1 MPNSTSFIAQRLY
14 FSQPS
19 SRSAVRPAVRVA
31 LLGIIIGVM
40 VMVVTIGVV
49 VGFKQT
55 VANKVA
61 GFGSHVQVVNY
72 DNNNTYE
79 MLPITW
85 SDSLIDK
92 LSSYAHVKAVAP
104 FYTKPGIAKTD
115 SDFQGVVFKGT
126 TYWDYF
132 LSNLVEGTLPANPN
146 EVIIS
151 RRLADKLQ
159 LKTESAFLLY
169 FVNENVKARKV
180 RVTGIYHSGVGEL
193 DDTFIIGLPAFVLAL
208 NQWTD
213 HQASGIEVMVDDLRY
228 LHEVGDDVYF
238 ATANRLD
245 AEGNAFYTQNVEQL
259 NPQIFAWLD
268 LLDMNVIVIIIL
280 MLAVAGFNIISGL
293 IILILDSIQLIGT
306 LKALGATNGFVKRIF
321 IKQALMLIGK
331 GMLIGNAL
339 GLGLCYLQY
348 ATHLLPLDATS
359 YYVDFVPISF
369 AWGWI
374 IVLNIATVL
383 ISMLILLL
391 PAAIIS
397 HISPAQVMKFE

>member
-85 SDSLIDK
+85 SDLLIDK

-115 SDFQGVVFKGT
+115 NDFQGVVFKGT

-132 LSNLVEGTLPANPN
+132 LSNLVEGALPANPN

-159 LKTESAFLLY
+159 LKTESTFLLY

-348 ATHLLPLDATS
+348 TTHLLPLDATS

>member
-115 SDFQGVVFKGT
+115 NDFQGVVFKGT

-159 LKTESAFLLY
+159 LKTESTFLLY

-348 ATHLLPLDATS
+348 TTHLLPLDATS

>member
-115 SDFQGVVFKGT
+115 NDFQGVVFKGT

-132 LSNLVEGTLPANPN
+132 LSNLVEGALPANPN

-159 LKTESAFLLY
+159 LKTESTFLLY

-306 LKALGATNGFVKRIF
+306 LRALGATNGFVKRIF

-348 ATHLLPLDATS
+348 TTHLLPLDATS

>member
-115 SDFQGVVFKGT
+115 NDFQGVVFKGT

-132 LSNLVEGTLPANPN
+132 LSNLVEGALPAQPN

-159 LKTESAFLLY
+159 LKTESTFLLY

-348 ATHLLPLDATS
+348 TTHLLPLDATS

>member
-14 FSQPS
+14 FNQPS

-79 MLPITW
+79 MLPIVW

-92 LSSYAHVKAVAP
+92 LRSYEHVKAVAP
-104 FYTKPGIAKTD
+104 FYTKPGIAKTAD
-115 SDFQGVVFKGT
+115 NFQGVVFKGT

-132 LSNLVEGTLPANPN
+132 ESNLVEGTLPANPN

-151 RRLADKLQ
+151 RRLAQRLQ
-159 LKTESAFLLY
+159 LQCEDVFFLY
-169 FVNENVKARKV
+169 FVSENVKARKV
-180 RVTGIYHSGVGEL
+180 RISGIYHSGVGEL
-193 DDTFIIGLPAFVLAL
+193 DDTFVLGLPAFVLSL
-208 NQWTD
+208 NRWTD

-228 LHEVGDDVYF
+228 LHQVADDVYF

-245 AEGNAFYTQNVEQL
+245 ADGNAFFTQNVEQL

-268 LLDMNVIVIIIL
+268 LIDMNVIVIILL

-339 GLGLCYLQY
+339 GLGLCWLQY
-348 ATHLLPLDATS
+348 ATHILPLDSTS

-369 AWGWI
+369 AWGWMV
-374 IVLNIATVL
+374 VLNVATVL
-383 ISMLILLL
+383 ISLLILLL

-397 HISPAQVMKFE
+397 RISPAQVMKFE

>member
-79 MLPITW
+79 MLPIFW

-115 SDFQGVVFKGT
+115 NDFQGVVFKGT

-159 LKTESAFLLY
+159 LKTESTFLLY

-348 ATHLLPLDATS
+348 TTHLLPLDATS

>member
-115 SDFQGVVFKGT
+115 NDFQGVVFKGT

-132 LSNLVEGTLPANPN
+132 LSNLVEGALPANPN

-159 LKTESAFLLY
+159 LKTESTFLLY

-348 ATHLLPLDATS
+348 TTHLLPLDATS